1 MTSFDGRYVGF
12 SDETD
17 FSTQDDQLDNI
28 PATKPPNQDGFSDSE
43 KDGPCGNSGSSRDD
57 MDLEDLLL
65 DSTNKP
71 IDDFYNRQGDWL
83 EVDGQQYL
91 KSSLVTQHL
100 KANHSKKVIE
110 RTLRVRSLTL
120 DNLQKH
126 PMELP
131 VDPDGDN
138 FQVRDLVATLIRTDS
153 FICLAIIQTIGI
165 RKDQSTHHVIK
176 TEALYNMKEGYTVQ
190 GEVLRV
196 VQASPSMWAW
206 PPHDFM
212 KVSKPKKSKPKKS
225 AVRDFAVSIP
235 GVLCHRINPNV
246 SPIPNQLHSSG
257 SLYPI
262 LPLKDE
268 TWTFDAAELLQL
280 LQSMWSDFQPENER
294 DLEEKAESLP

>member
-1 MTSFDGRYVGF
+1 
-12 SDETD
+12 
-17 FSTQDDQLDNI
+17 
-28 PATKPPNQDGFSDSE
+28 
-43 KDGPCGNSGSSRDD
+43 

-65 DSTNKP
+65 DSTDGP

-100 KANHSKKVIE
+100 KANHSKKVVE
-110 RTLRVRSLTL
+110 RTLRVCGLTL
-120 DNLQKH
+120 DNLRKH
-126 PMELP
+126 PTELP
-131 VDPDGDN
+131 VDPDGAN
-138 FQVRDLVATLIRTDS
+138 FRVRDLVATLIRTDS

-206 PPHDFM
+206 PPHDFV

-246 SPIPNQLHSSG
+246 SPIPDQLHSSG
-257 SLYPI
+257 SLDPI